1 MSKHPTEKD
10 RVGKVVERA
19 FNQMQFYGINVP
31 DRIKNVEYFTRL
43 ILREIKRAERRV
55 RDIERASWM
64 HTIKDVEIKMAQN
77 DAIRNRRKV

>member
-43 ILREIKRAERRV
+43 ILREIKRAERRAYGNGFADAV
-55 RDIERASWM
+55 IRASI
-64 HTIKDVEIKMAQN
+64 HAGKV